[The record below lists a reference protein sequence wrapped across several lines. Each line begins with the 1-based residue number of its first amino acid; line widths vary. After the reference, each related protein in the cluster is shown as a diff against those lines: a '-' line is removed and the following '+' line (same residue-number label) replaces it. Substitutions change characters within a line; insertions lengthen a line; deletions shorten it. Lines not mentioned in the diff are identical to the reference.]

1 MGPLLHQQVVLV
13 PMEGCYH
20 VRSCRKRSQD
30 NGSETC
36 IYWKKYMT
44 SGTSYRRCCSEMPS
58 CFWFV
63 NNPSNFVILMALLII
78 NLLAAVPFREARRI
92 FVVSVPFSYCTV
104 YVANASHW
112 LFGCWLAFLLAFFY
126 CALYKIR
133 NILGNL
139 NRINAYLEN
148 GLAWQSNSFLL
159 LQWKQPIVC
168 APAG

>member
-78 NLLAAVPFREARRI
+78 NLLAAVPFREARRSL
-92 FVVSVPFSYCTV
+92 FLFLFLL

-112 LFGCWLAFLLAFFY
+112 LFVCWLAFLLAFFY

-148 GLAWQSNSFLL
+148 RLAWQSNSFLL

-168 APAG
+168 ARAG